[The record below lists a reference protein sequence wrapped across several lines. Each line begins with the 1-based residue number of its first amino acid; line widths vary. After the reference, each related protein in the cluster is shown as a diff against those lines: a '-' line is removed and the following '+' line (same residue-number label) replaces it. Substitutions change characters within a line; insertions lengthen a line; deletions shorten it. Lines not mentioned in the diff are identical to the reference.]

1 MGEEENATTRF
12 RSNEVLNAVIEK
24 SKCVGANI
32 SRGLPVGQHLVRP
45 DVHNRP
51 LTRFTAAPAVEAR
64 EYLDSLFRL
73 HIAVVLATSTT
84 TTTYQQCTSSS
95 IAQLLLACHLFTSK
109 QNVQFTASK
118 IVPITFQKMTDRL
131 CFQTAV
137 ASSRGVAGSLLIPA
151 KPPQAPPTTFSSFP
165 TLLAAEFQLA
175 AIHKLENTM
184 FSSEPARPK
193 LPPLNLHK
201 NFLFW
206 PFYFLCLACIFPCH
220 PDVQQL
226 AKIRLLN
233 LACSGL
239 PLADLTECTAAVSVN
254 GRTGEKE
261 QPVLGEGAGNI
272 ASRMLRER
280 RPLSVSAH
288 AHWSASKVCVFSKY
302 TTAHKSLCL
311 PH

>member
-12 RSNEVLNAVIEK
+12 RSNEVLKFSNTHREILTTRFRVGIFHWLFVVVCMRAVIEK

-32 SRGLPVGQHLVRP
+32 SRGLPVGPHLVRS

-95 IAQLLLACHLFTSK
+95 IAQLLLACHLFTSNQVDQISPAQVAVCTEK
-109 QNVQFTASK
+109 NVQFTASK

-206 PFYFLCLACIFPCH
+206 PFYFLCLTCIFPCH

-233 LACSGL
+233 LARSGL
-239 PLADLTECTAAVSVN
+239 PLADLTE
-254 GRTGEKE
+254 
-261 QPVLGEGAGNI
+261 
-272 ASRMLRER
+272 
-280 RPLSVSAH
+280 
-288 AHWSASKVCVFSKY
+288 WY
-302 TTAHKSLCL
+302 
-311 PH
+311 